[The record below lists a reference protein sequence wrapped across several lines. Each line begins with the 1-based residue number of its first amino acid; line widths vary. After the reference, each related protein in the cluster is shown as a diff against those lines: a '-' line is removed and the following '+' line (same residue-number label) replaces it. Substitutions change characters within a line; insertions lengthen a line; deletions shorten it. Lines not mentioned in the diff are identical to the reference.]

1 MVEGRKVGG
10 PRRRWAPTRM
20 GGILTCL
27 PLPPWPGN
35 SMGCPPS
42 SLLFYPKNPSW
53 WMVLPG
59 ILEKKWEEEE
69 RTPRYDSYDI
79 TAIFCLLFLVAIRQ
93 IFSYLLRRN
102 GFMAQFTAE
111 PDFFFRPS
119 LPGATTLQKSCAKRD
134 FYFAELAPAKFRQTV
149 DKMTTVDSQCP
160 PKTG

>member
-1 MVEGRKVGG
+1 MVGG

-20 GGILTCL
+20 IGILTCL

-59 ILEKKWEEEE
+59 ILEKKLEEEEE

-79 TAIFCLLFLVAIRQ
+79 TAIFFVSIFLVAIRQ
-93 IFSYLLRRN
+93 KFSHLLRRN

-119 LPGATTLQKSCAKRD
+119 LPGATTLQKKESCAKRD
-134 FYFAELAPAKFRQTV
+134 FYFLLSWPLRNFGKRLTR
-149 DKMTTVDSQCP
+149 
-160 PKTG
+160 